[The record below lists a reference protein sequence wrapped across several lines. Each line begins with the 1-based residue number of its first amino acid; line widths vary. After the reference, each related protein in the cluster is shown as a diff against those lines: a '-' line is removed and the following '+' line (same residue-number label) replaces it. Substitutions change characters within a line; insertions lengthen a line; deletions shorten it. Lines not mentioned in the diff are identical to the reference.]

1 VAGLRIAILADDL
14 IWATRLATLVRATGA
29 DPVAARSMAAL
40 GTALAGGVERVIV
53 DLTARGY
60 DGVKAIAAAVGA
72 GAAVLAVGQHDDVA
86 LRRRALEAGASRFVP
101 YRLLAEASGP
111 AIVVRWAG
119 TAGADREAPAADP
132 AGADREA
139 VGP

>member
-14 IWATRLATLVRATGA
+14 IWATRLAALVQATGA

-53 DLTARGY
+53 DLTARAY
-60 DGVKAIAAAVGA
+60 DGVEAIAAAVGA
-72 GAAVLAVGQHDDVA
+72 GAAVLAVGQHDDVE
-86 LRRRALEAGASRFVP
+86 LRRRALAAGAGRFVP

-111 AIVVRWAG
+111 ATIARWAA
-119 TAGADREAPAADP
+119 TPLAAADADREVVRP
-132 AGADREA
+132 
-139 VGP
+139 